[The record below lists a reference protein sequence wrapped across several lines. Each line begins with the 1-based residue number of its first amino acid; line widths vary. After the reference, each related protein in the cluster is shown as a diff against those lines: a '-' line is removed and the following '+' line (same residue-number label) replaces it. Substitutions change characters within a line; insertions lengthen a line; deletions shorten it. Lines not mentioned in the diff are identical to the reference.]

1 MHAFERSDTQ
11 PKGEANK
18 RRFKL
23 ELGVNSSALIR
34 VYLRLIFYQ
43 FEAQDGIRPSY

>member
-23 ELGVNSSALIR
+23 ELGVIH
-34 VYLRLIFYQ
+34 LR
-43 FEAQDGIRPSY
+43 